1 MSRIYDLTSG
11 SIFKKIITIALP
23 VLLTSISQMAYN
35 LTDMFWIGQVDEI
48 GFSEPEAL
56 SAIGTAGY
64 ILWFAFGIILI
75 AKIGISVKVSH
86 HAGVQDFDGI
96 RNHAS
101 NGMILMVTM
110 GILTS
115 IVILAL
121 RHPLIAMF
129 RLESPGV
136 YADSIRYLSITGGF
150 YFVVFLINGF
160 SAINEGLG
168 KTALNMKILPIGL
181 ALNMIL
187 DPLMILTLR
196 MGILGA
202 AWATVLS
209 QTVTLAVFVF
219 LYARSRQKIFTLRR
233 EAFRWKTS
241 KELLRIG
248 FPVGLQSLFMTTF
261 STLIGIMA
269 VSYGNPVFA
278 GQRIGSQIEQFTWM
292 IAGGFQT
299 ALTVFVGQN
308 FGAKNGMRIR
318 RGTIWL
324 AAVLIPY
331 SLAVAGTFVLFPE
344 ALIRIFL
351 NNDEETIRFGTEY
364 LQIISFSQLF
374 MMLEGIGAG
383 LFNGIGKTKIPS
395 ISGIIGNVVRVP
407 LAMWLSVSMAQRGI
421 WWALN
426 ISDGFKGTFLLLAGI
441 VALSRIDKIIDR
453 SLKMPPP
460 SALPAD

>member
-11 SIFKKIITIALP
+11 SIFKKIFTIALP

-96 RNHAS
+96 RSNAS
-101 NGMILMVTM
+101 NGMILMAAM

-115 IVILAL
+115 LIIVGM

-129 RLESPGV
+129 RLESANV
-136 YADSIRYLSITGGF
+136 YTEAVQYLSITGGF

-160 SAINEGLG
+160 TSINEGLG

-187 DPLMILTLR
+187 DPLMILTFR

-202 AWATVLS
+202 AWATVIS
-209 QTVTLAVFVF
+209 QAVTLSVFVF
-219 LYARSRQKIFTLRR
+219 LYARSHQKIFSFHRD
-233 EAFRWKTS
+233 AFRWKTT

-248 FPVGLQSLFMTTF
+248 FPVGLQSMFMTTF
-261 STLIGIMA
+261 STIIGIMA
-269 VSYGNPVFA
+269 VSYGDSVFA
-278 GQRIGSQIEQFTWM
+278 GQRVGSQIEQFTWM

-308 FGAKNGMRIR
+308 FGAKNGKRIR
-318 RGTIWL
+318 KGTVWL
-324 AAVLIPY
+324 SAILIPY
-331 SLAVAGTFVLFPE
+331 SLVVAAAFVLFPE
-344 ALIRIFL
+344 MLIRIFL
-351 NNDEETIRFGTEY
+351 NNDEETIRYGAEY
-364 LQIISFSQLF
+364 LRIISFSQLF

-395 ISGIIGNVVRVP
+395 ISGIIGNVIRVP
-407 LAMWLSVSMAQRGI
+407 LALWLSVSMAQRGI
-421 WWALN
+421 WWSLN
-426 ISDGFKGTFLLLAGI
+426 ISDGFKGIFLLLAGI
-441 VALSRIDKIIDR
+441 IALSRIDKIINR
-453 SLKMPPP
+453 PPKTP
-460 SALPAD
+460 LSPALSTD